1 MTGKLY
7 AMGTGP
13 GASDLITVR
22 AAKILGQIDVVYAP
36 AAKKEGESLALSI
49 VREYISSDTKVKE
62 RHFPMTS
69 KLEEKEQAWQEV
81 VNEIE
86 MDVAQGNQVAFI
98 SLGDVMLYSTWIN
111 VLERLSDTS
120 KVEII
125 PGITSFAAIAAQTAR
140 PLAMETQSLAVLPCT
155 MPIDV
160 LEQSLQQ
167 YSCLVLMKV
176 FNRFTQIKQLI
187 EKNGLMA
194 HAVLVSDASLTTEK
208 RYFNLSEVDENQK
221 LSYFSTIL
229 INKNY

>member
-22 AAKILGQIDVVYAP
+22 AAKILGQIDVVYTP

-49 VREYISSDTKVKE
+49 VREYISSDTQIKE

>member
-7 AMGTGP
+7 AIGTGP

-22 AAKILGQIDVVYAP
+22 AAKILGQIDIVYAP

-49 VREYISSDTKVKE
+49 VREYISSDTQIKE
-62 RHFPMTS
+62 RHFPMSS

-167 YSCLVLMKV
+167 YPCLVLMKV

-194 HAVLVSDASLTTEK
+194 HAVLVSDASLTTER

>member
-7 AMGTGP
+7 AIGTGP

-22 AAKILGQIDVVYAP
+22 AAKILGQIDIVYAP

-49 VREYISSDTKVKE
+49 VREYISSDTQIKE
-62 RHFPMTS
+62 RHFPMSS

-187 EKNGLMA
+187 EKNGLIA

>member
-7 AMGTGP
+7 AIGTGP

-22 AAKILGQIDVVYAP
+22 AAKILGQIDIVYAP

-49 VREYISSDTKVKE
+49 VREYISSDTQIKE
-62 RHFPMTS
+62 RHFPMSS

-167 YSCLVLMKV
+167 YPCLVLMKV

-187 EKNGLMA
+187 EKNGLIA

>member
-7 AMGTGP
+7 AIGTGP

-22 AAKILGQIDVVYAP
+22 AAKILGQIDIVYVP

-49 VREYISSDTKVKE
+49 VREYISSDTQIKE
-62 RHFPMTS
+62 RHFPMSS

-167 YSCLVLMKV
+167 YPCLVLMKV

-187 EKNGLMA
+187 EKNGLIA
-194 HAVLVSDASLTTEK
+194 HAVLVSDASLTTER